1 MKILLTGSAG
11 YIGSCLYEAI
21 KNKYEIY
28 GVDKVK
34 PKIKKQKRFFLL
46 NLLDKKRTDALI
58 KFIKP
63 DLIIHLAGQ
72 STIDFIKKQNEY
84 KKNNIKITNNLLDI
98 IKTNN
103 IKHLV
108 FSSTA
113 AVYKVSNKTL
123 NEKSFLS
130 PNNIYGKTKLQCERE
145 IKKKLNKSIT
155 NFIIFRFF
163 NVCSAMYEHRIGEF
177 HEPETHLIPI
187 IAEKL
192 RSNKKFF
199 IYGNNFKTTDK
210 TCIRDY
216 IHIKDI
222 VDAFQKSIKY
232 LKLNNQSRIINLGTN
247 KGFST
252 LTIFQKFIK
261 LYKENYSYPVPVYK
275 KRRKGDISKLICD
288 NKKSYRILKW
298 KPKNSTI
305 SKIIRDEVNWLKY
318 IYKKK
323 YKRTTIY

>member
-21 KNKYEIY
+21 KNKHEIY

-34 PKIKKQKRFFLL
+34 PKIKKQKKFFLL
-46 NLLDKKRTDALI
+46 NLLDKKKTNELI

-72 STIDFIKKQNEY
+72 STIDFIKNQNDY
-84 KKNNIKITNNLLDI
+84 KKNNIKITNTLLDI
-98 IKTNN
+98 IKTNK
-103 IKHLV
+103 IKHFV

-113 AVYKVSNKTL
+113 AVYKISNKAL
-123 NEKSFLS
+123 NEKSILS
-130 PNNIYGKTKLQCERE
+130 PNNIYGKTKLQCEKE
-145 IKKKLNKSIT
+145 IKKRLNKSKT

-163 NVCSAMYEHRIGEF
+163 NVCSSMYEHRIGEF
-177 HEPETHLIPI
+177 HKPETHLIPI

-199 IYGNNFKTTDK
+199 IYGNNFKTKDK

-222 VDAFQKSIKY
+222 VNAFQKSIKY

-252 LTIFQKFIK
+252 LKIFQEFIK
-261 LYKENYSYPVPVYK
+261 FYKENYSHPVPVYK
-275 KRRKGDISKLICD
+275 ERRKGDISKLICD

-298 KPKNSTI
+298 KPTNSTI
-305 SKIIRDEVNWLKY
+305 SKIIRDEVNWLRY
-318 IYKKK
+318 MCKKK